1 LTNAARSAR
10 FEGNSLQRGPD
21 PTGEIDMA
29 GRIEGKVA
37 VVTGAG
43 FGMGAAIAERFV
55 QEGASVVAVDI
66 SGKQNEV
73 AARLGKRCLP
83 FQGDVSKA
91 ADVRAMLA
99 AATKTF
105 GALNILCN
113 NAGVQG
119 PLQKTADY
127 DEAEFER
134 ILAVNCRGVFLG
146 MKYAIPIMLEGG
158 GGNIVNTA
166 SMASVV
172 AFPQLVAYNASK
184 GAVLM
189 MTKTAAVEYAAQN
202 IRVNCFC
209 PGSIRTG
216 MLDGMPKDYI
226 DAVIA
231 ANPVKRVG
239 QPKEIADLALFLAS
253 DEAAFITGTE
263 ILIDGGYTAL

>member
-1 LTNAARSAR
+1 MNV
-10 FEGNSLQRGPD
+10 
-21 PTGEIDMA
+21 A
-29 GRIEGKVA
+29 GRIEGKIA

-55 QEGASVVAVDI
+55 KEGAWVVAVDI
-66 SGKQNEV
+66 SGKQNEI
-73 AARLGKRCLP
+73 AERLGKSCLP
-83 FQGDVSKA
+83 FQADVSKSE
-91 ADVRAMLA
+91 DVRAMLSA
-99 AATKTF
+99 AKKTF
-105 GALNILCN
+105 GGLNILCN
-113 NAGVQG
+113 NAGIQG
-119 PLQKTADY
+119 PMQKTADY
-127 DEAEFER
+127 DEAAFDR
-134 ILAVNCRGVFLG
+134 VVAVNTRGVFLG
-146 MKYAIPIMLEGG
+146 MKYAIPMMLEGG

-209 PGSIRTG
+209 PGSIKTG
-216 MLDGMPKDYI
+216 MLDGMPQEYV
-226 DAVIA
+226 DAVIQ

-239 QPKEIADLALFLAS
+239 QPREIADLALFLAS
-253 DEAAFITGTE
+253 DEAAFITGAA

>member
-1 LTNAARSAR
+1 M
-10 FEGNSLQRGPD
+10 G
-21 PTGEIDMA
+21 

-43 FGMGAAIAERFV
+43 YGMGAAIAERFV
-55 QEGASVVAVDI
+55 KEGACVVAADV
-66 SGKQNEV
+66 SGKQKEV
-73 AARLGKRCLP
+73 AKRLGERCIP
-83 FQGDVSKA
+83 FQADVSKSG
-91 ADVRAMLA
+91 DVVAMLRA
-99 AATKTF
+99 ARDAF

-113 NAGVQG
+113 NAGIQG
-119 PLQKTADY
+119 PICKTADY
-127 DEAEFER
+127 DEADFDR
-134 ILAVNCRGVFLG
+134 VVAVNARGVFLG
-146 MKYAIPIMLEGG
+146 MKHAIPLMLENGG
-158 GGNIVNTA
+158 GTIVNTA

-189 MTKTAAVEYAAQN
+189 MTKTAAVEYAEQN

-209 PGSIRTG
+209 PGSIKTG
-216 MLDGMPKDYI
+216 MLDDMPREYV
-226 DAVIA
+226 DAVIQ

-253 DEAAFITGTE
+253 DEAAFITGAE

>member
-1 LTNAARSAR
+1 
-10 FEGNSLQRGPD
+10 
-21 PTGEIDMA
+21 MA
-29 GRIEGKVA
+29 HRIEGKVA

-43 FGMGAAIAERFV
+43 CGMGAAIAERFV
-55 QEGASVVAVDI
+55 AEGAFVVAADI
-66 SGKQNEV
+66 SGKQNEL
-73 AARLGKRCLP
+73 ARRLGERCIP
-83 FQGDVSKA
+83 YHADVSSA
-91 ADVRAMLA
+91 TAVRGMMEVARR
-99 AATKTF
+99 TF
-105 GALNILCN
+105 GGLNILCN
-113 NAGVQG
+113 NAGIQG

-127 DEAEFER
+127 DEAAFER
-134 ILAVNCRGVFLG
+134 VLAVNARGVFLG

-184 GAVLM
+184 GAVRM
-189 MTKTAAVEYAAQN
+189 MTKTAAVEYAEQN

-209 PGSIRTG
+209 PGSIKTG
-216 MLDGMPKDYI
+216 MLDGMPQEYV
-226 DAVIA
+226 DAVVQ

-239 QPKEIADLALFLAS
+239 QPREIADLALFLAS

>member
-1 LTNAARSAR
+1 MS
-10 FEGNSLQRGPD
+10 
-21 PTGEIDMA
+21 

-43 FGMGAAIAERFV
+43 YGMGAAIAERFV
-55 QEGASVVAVDI
+55 KEGASVVAVDI
-66 SGKQNEV
+66 SGRQNEV
-73 AARLGKRCLP
+73 AQRLGSRCLP
-83 FQGDVSKA
+83 FQADVSRA
-91 ADVRAMLA
+91 EDVRAMLDA
-99 AATKTF
+99 AKRTF

-113 NAGVQG
+113 NAGIQG
-119 PLQKTADY
+119 PMQKTAEY
-127 DEAEFER
+127 DEAAFDR
-134 ILAVNCRGVFLG
+134 VVAVNARGVFLG
-146 MKYAIPIMLEGG
+146 MKYAIPLMLESG

-189 MTKTAAVEYAAQN
+189 MTKTAAVEYAEQN

-216 MLDGMPKDYI
+216 MLDGMPQPYV
-226 DAVIA
+226 DAVIQ

-239 QPKEIADLALFLAS
+239 QPHEIADLALFLAS
-253 DEAAFITGTE
+253 DEAAFITGAE